1 MIIEINNHQIGEYD
15 IDYSITF
22 CCEHMTVVVGVYVPS
37 TNQNPDDDDEN
48 RAIELAD
55 RIIQDYYG
63 FSPMEFCQET
73 IVDYCG
79 AVA

>member
-15 IDYSITF
+15 IDYSVSF
-22 CCEHMTVVVGVYVPS
+22 CCEHMTVVVGVYVS
-37 TNQNPDDDDEN
+37 TTNEIPNHDDEN
-48 RAIELAD
+48 KAIELAD
-55 RIIQDYYG
+55 KIIADYYG

-79 AVA
+79 AIA

>member
-22 CCEHMTVVVGVYVPS
+22 CCEHMTVVVGVYCPV
-37 TNQNPDDDDEN
+37 TNETPDDDDEN

-55 RIIQDYYG
+55 RIIADYYG
-63 FSPMEFCQET
+63 FSPISFCHET
-73 IVDYCG
+73 IVDICG
-79 AVA
+79 VVR